1 MIGNVPPADASK
13 DLVCMSKAIAT
24 EEELIQDY
32 LCPLAAGFSGA
43 FGLKDDC
50 AAIKVPPGNELIV
63 TTDALVSGI
72 HFLPDETPE
81 NIAWRALAV
90 NVSDLAAKGAS
101 PLYYLMALSLPE
113 VPEAEWMMRFSSALK
128 DAQDHYSM
136 HLIGGDTD
144 RRTGVPLSVT
154 ITAMGTVP
162 DGKMVRRSKAR
173 LGDRIFVSG
182 TLGDAG
188 LGLALRRNRD
198 GRRSW
203 PIDKAD
209 RQFLVDRYL
218 RPTPRLELSP
228 LLLAYATA
236 AMDLSDG
243 LAKDLDRLIRA
254 SGVGARIS
262 FDQLPRSPAAA
273 RVFADSPDLANLPL
287 NGGDDYEVL
296 ATVPAAS
303 ADAFEDA
310 ALEAGIAVTDIG
322 EITKAAGLVIVG
334 ADGTPI
340 TLDKTGYDHF

>member
-1 MIGNVPPADASK
+1 
-13 DLVCMSKAIAT
+13 MSKAIGT

-32 LCPLAAGFSGA
+32 LMPLAAGFPGA
-43 FGLKDDC
+43 FGLRDDC
-50 AAIKVPPGNELIV
+50 AAIKTPAGRELIV

-101 PLYYLMALSLPE
+101 PLCFLMALALPE
-113 VPEAEWMMRFSSALK
+113 APESEWMMRFASALK
-128 DAQDHYSM
+128 EAQDHYSM

-144 RRTGVPLSVT
+144 RRAGVPLSVT

-162 DGKMVRRSKAR
+162 DGKMVRRSTAR
-173 LGDRIFVSG
+173 AGDRIFVSG

-188 LGLALRRNRD
+188 LGLALRRNPD

-203 PIDKAD
+203 AIDKTD

-218 RPTPRLELSP
+218 RPTPRLELGP
-228 LLLAYATA
+228 LLLEFATA

-243 LAKDLDRLIRA
+243 LAKDLERLVRT
-254 SGVGARIS
+254 SGVGARIRL
-262 FDQLPRSPAAA
+262 DLLPHSPAAD
-273 RVFADSPDLANLPL
+273 RIFADHPDLALLPL
-287 NGGDDYEVL
+287 NGGDDYEIV
-296 ATVPAAS
+296 ATIPAAK
-303 ADAFEDA
+303 AEAFEDA

-322 EITKAAGLVIVG
+322 EITKSLGLLIFDE
-334 ADGTPI
+334 DGVAVK
-340 TLDKTGYDHF
+340 LDKAGHDHF

>member
-1 MIGNVPPADASK
+1 
-13 DLVCMSKAIAT
+13 MSKVIAT
-24 EEELIQDY
+24 EEELIQSY
-32 LCPLAAGFSGA
+32 LAPLAGGFPGA

-50 AAIKVPPGNELIV
+50 AAVRPPPGNDLVV
-63 TTDALVSGI
+63 TTDALVCGI

-101 PLYYLMALSLPE
+101 PLCYLMALALPDA
-113 VPEAEWMMRFSSALK
+113 PDSDWMMRFAAALK
-128 DAQDHYSM
+128 EAQDHFAM

-144 RRTGVPLSVT
+144 RRAGVPLSIT

-162 DGKMVRRSKAR
+162 EGKMVRRSKAKV
-173 LGDRIFVSG
+173 GDRIFVTG

-188 LGLALRRNRD
+188 LGLALRRNPD

-209 RQFLVDRYL
+209 RQFLIDRFL
-218 RPTPRLELSP
+218 RPTPRLELAP
-228 LLLAYATA
+228 MLLDHATA

-243 LAKDLDRLIRA
+243 LAKDLDRLIRT

-262 FDQLPRSPAAA
+262 FDLLPRSPAAA

-287 NGGDDYEVL
+287 NAGDDYEIL
-296 ATVPAAS
+296 ATIPAAR
-303 ADAFEDA
+303 AQEFEDA

-322 EITKAAGLVIVG
+322 EITKAAGLIIVDE
-334 ADGTPI
+334 DGGVM
-340 TLDKTGYDHF
+340 TLDKAGHDHF